1 MKKLIFLLLCT
12 VSFYG
17 QTLQNPTYGTVT
29 EKTTTTDNTPAYFVT
44 SQTDGVHKKTPA
56 ALIEKTANKSDSYT
70 ASSSTTYASTKA
82 LVDGLGM
89 KANDANVVHKIG
101 NETVAGNKTLS
112 GTTTLNETIIREGYR
127 LIFPSGVMYQ
137 SSVGSNSLTGNRTVS
152 FPDASGT
159 VALVS
164 QTVTDGVTTSSPS
177 QDAVYDFVTANAVTL
192 GTTNGLSLS
201 GQQISLGLSSTSTI
215 GALSSTDWNVFNN
228 KQNNLVSGTNIKTL
242 EGQSLLGSGNIDL
255 AKSDVGLSNVDN
267 TSDANKPVSTAQ
279 QTALDLKENLANKQN
294 SLAVDGTGTKY
305 PTVDAVKT
313 YADVLDSGNIHTSG
327 NDTKSGNL
335 YFSNGGVASG
345 VITTITPTVSGQAC
359 RIAYLSDTNITEPK
373 TLVLYFH
380 GSSETQD
387 TPFTG
392 LGKNIT
398 DKLISEGYIV
408 AASFAAGNAWG
419 NQDSQDDYYDLYAHI
434 KGLYNINK
442 VVFIGQSMGG
452 LTSLNLLASNRITK
466 CYAWYGVYPVTNLN
480 EAYFNEGF
488 ASAIETAYGFVGS
501 GNYAAAT
508 AGFDP
513 QIATT
518 SLFAEKTYDMT
529 SSPDDT
535 LIFKTTN
542 SDLFKTK
549 INSVAFRATV
559 IQASGAHGD
568 ASHFLPNNVISS
580 FDYFATNS
588 VGTAGYIGKFGNYK
602 DIFNSDIF
610 QNHVNIG
617 IGTVSPARK
626 VHIKDNLGFYEVLRL
641 ESIASEAVIEM
652 KDFAGVLTT
661 FGTVLGDFYIGTPLI
676 KHLTINRSTGN
687 ATFTGTIKATSFN
700 GSATLTGTPTAP
712 TAAPGTNTTQIA
724 TTAFVQAA
732 KKYKTYIG
740 ILNQSSTS
748 APTVTVINNELSSAI
763 VWTYSSVGGYVG
775 TLIGAF
781 TNNKTSINFTNG
793 QAGNGIYGSYRLSDN
808 AINITSSNS
817 TTGVAS
823 DGMIW
828 NATIEIRV
836 YN

>member
-1 MKKLIFLLLCT
+1 MKKLILFLLLPLWAMAQT
-12 VSFYG
+12 STGQEQEFDYG
-17 QTLQNPTYGTVT
+17 IKNNSTQTITTPPYL
-29 EKTTTTDNTPAYFVT
+29 TTTGM
-44 SQTDGVHKKTPA
+44 DGTQGKIPS
-56 ALIEKTANKSDSYT
+56 ALIEKTD
-70 ASSSTTYASTKA
+70 
-82 LVDGLGM
+82 
-89 KANDANVVHKIG
+89 
-101 NETVAGNKTLS
+101 
-112 GTTTLNETIIREGYR
+112 
-127 LIFPSGVMYQ
+127 
-137 SSVGSNSLTGNRTVS
+137 
-152 FPDASGT
+152 
-159 VALVS
+159 
-164 QTVTDGVTTSSPS
+164 
-177 QDAVYDFVTANAVTL
+177 
-192 GTTNGLSLS
+192 
-201 GQQISLGLSSTSTI
+201 
-215 GALSSTDWNVFNN
+215 
-228 KQNNLVSGTNIKTL
+228 
-242 EGQSLLGSGNIDL
+242 
-255 AKSDVGLSNVDN
+255 
-267 TSDANKPVSTAQ
+267 
-279 QTALDLKENLANKQN
+279 NKQN

-313 YADVLDSGNIHTSG
+313 YADGLDSGNIHTSG

-373 TLVLYFH
+373 TLALYFH

-408 AASFAAGNAWG
+408 AASFAGGNAWG
-419 NQDSQDDYYDLYAHI
+419 NQDSQDDYYDLYAYI
-434 KGLYNINK
+434 NGLYNINK

-452 LTSLNLLASNRITK
+452 LTSLNLLASNRITE

-549 INSVAFRATV
+549 INSVAFRANVFAAT
-559 IQASGAHGD
+559 GAHGD
-568 ASHFLPNNVISS
+568 ASHFLPNNVLKS
-580 FDYFATNS
+580 FEYFPTNS

-602 DIFNSDIF
+602 DIFTSDIF
-610 QNHVNIG
+610 QNGVNIG
-617 IGTVSPARK
+617 IGIVSPARK
-626 VHIKDNLGFYEVLRL
+626 VHIKDNVGFYEVLRL
-641 ESIASEAVIEM
+641 ESISSEAVIEI
-652 KDFAGVLTT
+652 KDSAGVLTT

-687 ATFTGTIKATSFN
+687 ATFTGTVTASPATVSTELVTKGQLDAN
-700 GSATLTGTPTAP
+700 SRPYKVYTA
-712 TAAPGTNTTQIA
+712 
-724 TTAFVQAA
+724 
-732 KKYKTYIG
+732 
-740 ILNQSSTS
+740 LLSQSGTS
-748 APTVTVINNELSSAI
+748 APTATVLENTLGGSI
-763 VWTYSSVGGYVG
+763 VWTRNNIGQYVG
-775 TLIGAF
+775 TLTGAF
-781 TNNKTSINFTNG
+781 TDQKTIIFVNRSNPAATAFDTNM
-793 QAGNGIYGSYRLSDN
+793 AANV
-808 AINITSSNS
+808 ININTVGYTTFSNS
-817 TTGVAS
+817 AYVDGQTNSAS
-823 DGMIW
+823 
-828 NATIEIRV
+828 IEIRV